1 MVTLGDISPGT
12 ITADIGPVNKATGP
26 VNKATGHRLYQAYR
40 WKPVNSA

>member
-12 ITADIGPVNKATGP
+12 ITADIGPVNKATG
-26 VNKATGHRLYQAYR
+26 HRLYQAYR